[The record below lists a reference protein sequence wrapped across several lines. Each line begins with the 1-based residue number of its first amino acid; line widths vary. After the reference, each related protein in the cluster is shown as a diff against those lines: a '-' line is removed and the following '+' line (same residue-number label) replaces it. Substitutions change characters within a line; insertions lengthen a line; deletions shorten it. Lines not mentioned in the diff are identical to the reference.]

1 MACRRLAFLL
11 LAGCVGCAGHA
22 PAQYEPGPPELY
34 FSEAADPGLKL
45 CVPIS
50 PLVTT
55 PIVCMT
61 LQEMRQLL
69 RSRRFVAS

>member
-1 MACRRLAFLL
+1 MVKGLAVCSLVICL
-11 LAGCVGCAGHA
+11 GCAGHA
-22 PAQYEPGPPELY
+22 PAQDAPGPPELY
-34 FSEAADPGLKL
+34 FSEQADPLLKL

-61 LQEMRQLL
+61 LQEMRALL